1 MRKQYNNLC
10 SSRVK
15 KKVPNV
21 FTSTYV
27 CVLFFF
33 FFVIKLLYLKQHVM
47 PIIYSLDLSPTNEIK
62 HDVQ

>member
-15 KKVPNV
+15 KKYQTFLRLLMCV
-21 FTSTYV
+21 FYS
-27 CVLFFF
+27 F